1 VQKVKICEK
10 RAFHWKSY
18 GMAVKLNGSDA
29 LDRSRIIGMSEDAK
43 NVSAVVPS
51 LAKNGGVAAGVWDES
66 LSIVNAATR

>member
-1 VQKVKICEK
+1 
-10 RAFHWKSY
+10 
-18 GMAVKLNGSDA
+18 MAVKLNGSDA